1 MIEENNNSPI
11 YNSNTNLMSKTKD
24 IEKICNP

>member
-11 YNSNTNLMSKTKD
+11 YNKDTNLMSKTKD
-24 IEKICNP
+24 MKKICNP